1 MNWMRI
7 YSLYTLM
14 ATYTY
19 KTLAFLSL
27 ITLLRQDIA
36 LESKCPPKAAPERDR
51 KDKNINLDCL

>member
-1 MNWMRI
+1 MNWMRV
-7 YSLYTLM
+7 YSLCILI

-27 ITLLRQDIA
+27 ITLLMQDIA
-36 LESKCPPKAAPERDR
+36 LESKCSPKAEPERDR